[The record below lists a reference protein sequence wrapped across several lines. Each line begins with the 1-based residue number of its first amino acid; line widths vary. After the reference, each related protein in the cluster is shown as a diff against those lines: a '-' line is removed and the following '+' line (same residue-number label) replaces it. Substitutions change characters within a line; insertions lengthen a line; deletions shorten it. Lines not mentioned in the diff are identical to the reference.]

1 MTQEIKERL
10 SEDQAVR
17 WFLRGLTGII
27 LVFYTG
33 YIIWK
38 KFTTDEVPLSTKDWS
53 IIIGSIAIWATW
65 EAARKFLNRKLG
77 N

>member
-1 MTQEIKERL
+1 MTQELKEKL
-10 SEDQAVR
+10 GEDKAVR

-33 YIIWK
+33 YIIYK
-38 KFTTDEVPLSTKDWS
+38 KSTTDAVPLSTKDWS
-53 IIIGSIAIWATW
+53 IIVGSIAIWATW